1 MRRQAL
7 KQGNFQVSKL
17 TPEQRKMK
25 RDDIKY
31 QVEEME
37 GIYKDIFYQTRKIK
51 GSNEYQK
58 VKQRELNSMVQQL
71 GLPGLFE
78 TFSQADKYWDDLRQV
93 LASFEPKLENKDLPK
108 EEFIDLMYETTQ
120 LNPHVVNSFFV
131 NKFDIFLNEF
141 LKKSMNI
148 TAYWI
153 SQE

>member
-1 MRRQAL
+1 M
-7 KQGNFQVSKL
+7 

-37 GIYKDIFYQTRKIK
+37 GIFKDIFYQTRKIK

-78 TFSQADKYWDDLRQV
+78 TFS
-93 LASFEPKLENKDLPK
+93 
-108 EEFIDLMYETTQ
+108 
-120 LNPHVVNSFFV
+120 
-131 NKFDIFLNEF
+131 
-141 LKKSMNI
+141 
-148 TAYWI
+148 
-153 SQE
+153 

>member
-1 MRRQAL
+1 
-7 KQGNFQVSKL
+7 
-17 TPEQRKMK
+17 
-25 RDDIKY
+25 
-31 QVEEME
+31 ME
-37 GIYKDIFYQTRKIK
+37 GIFKDIFYQTRKIK

-108 EEFIDLMYETTQ
+108 EEFLDLMYKTTQ
-120 LNPHVVNSFFV
+120 LNPHIVNSFFV

>member
-1 MRRQAL
+1 
-7 KQGNFQVSKL
+7 
-17 TPEQRKMK
+17 MK

-37 GIYKDIFYQTRKIK
+37 GIFKDIFYQTRKIK

-78 TFSQADKYWDDLRQV
+78 TFSYADKYWDDLRQV

-108 EEFIDLMYETTQ
+108 EEFLDLMYKTTQ

-153 SQE
+153 S